1 MKPRPLWTT
10 RLLSLLGALILAFAI
25 QAQSVTDPL
34 EQRIQLPKSSKTVYQ
49 LLDLISEKSGYLFI
63 YDSQLLNNEKQ
74 VTLPKGNYS
83 IRDAVKRI
91 IRNESLTLRL
101 MGNHILIAAAPTDTD
116 TSTVRAKTPV
126 ENADTFQIIRGIL
139 IDKQNRKPLDAAS
152 IGIEGHPIGTISNA
166 EGEFRLTIP
175 KHLSDATVRFSHLG
189 YLPEQMPVALLSSNY
204 STIVLEEQLIPIQ
217 EVIVRIA
224 NPIKLLQEMKL
235 NRESNYMQQPVYL
248 TAFYREGIERKNEFI
263 GLTEAL
269 FKIYKPAYKQPVA
282 TEQVKLL
289 KMRKITNDLTKDTII
304 AKMKSGINASLM
316 LDLIKDLPDFLV
328 PSDQMVYQYSSTDL
342 TVIDGRLAQVIHFEQ
357 RNNVS
362 EPLYRGDIYIDSENQ
377 SLLHVCFELHP
388 KYIKKAAPML
398 IERKSNQL
406 QITPQKVT
414 YRVSYKSYNG
424 KYYISH
430 VRGDLFFKMKRK
442 KQLFQQTSLHTWFE
456 MATGKIET
464 TDVNRFSRK
473 ETLSSRTI
481 FSDTQF
487 TYDSDFWEDFNFIL
501 P

>member
-10 RLLSLLGALILAFAI
+10 RFLSLLGGLILTFAI

-74 VTLPKGNYS
+74 VTLPKGDYS

-189 YLPEQMPVALLSSNY
+189 
-204 STIVLEEQLIPIQ
+204 
-217 EVIVRIA
+217 
-224 NPIKLLQEMKL
+224 
-235 NRESNYMQQPVYL
+235 
-248 TAFYREGIERKNEFI
+248 
-263 GLTEAL
+263 
-269 FKIYKPAYKQPVA
+269 
-282 TEQVKLL
+282 
-289 KMRKITNDLTKDTII
+289 
-304 AKMKSGINASLM
+304 
-316 LDLIKDLPDFLV
+316 
-328 PSDQMVYQYSSTDL
+328 
-342 TVIDGRLAQVIHFEQ
+342 
-357 RNNVS
+357 
-362 EPLYRGDIYIDSENQ
+362 
-377 SLLHVCFELHP
+377 
-388 KYIKKAAPML
+388 
-398 IERKSNQL
+398 
-406 QITPQKVT
+406 
-414 YRVSYKSYNG
+414 
-424 KYYISH
+424 
-430 VRGDLFFKMKRK
+430 
-442 KQLFQQTSLHTWFE
+442 
-456 MATGKIET
+456 
-464 TDVNRFSRK
+464 
-473 ETLSSRTI
+473 
-481 FSDTQF
+481 
-487 TYDSDFWEDFNFIL
+487 
-501 P
+501 